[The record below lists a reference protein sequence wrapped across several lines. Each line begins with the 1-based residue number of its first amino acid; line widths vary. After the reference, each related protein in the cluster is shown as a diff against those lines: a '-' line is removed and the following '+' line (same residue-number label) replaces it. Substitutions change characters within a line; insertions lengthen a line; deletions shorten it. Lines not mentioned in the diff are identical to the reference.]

1 MVGTVALIYPYHPQ
15 LLSAVGEVRRA
26 VMVYPDEPA
35 IPPPPDMTSLTL
47 NGKKMFMM
55 GLMEINDN
63 LATTQADNKSVII
76 VVLVTEIGNLL
87 IMIPFWCRLSLLSLF
102 RIGLVLL

>member
-1 MVGTVALIYPYHPQ
+1 MRNALELLLMCACHPQ

-35 IPPPPDMTSLTL
+35 IPPPPDMSSLTL

-55 GLMEINDN
+55 
-63 LATTQADNKSVII
+63 ADQN
-76 VVLVTEIGNLL
+76 
-87 IMIPFWCRLSLLSLF
+87 
-102 RIGLVLL
+102 

>member
-1 MVGTVALIYPYHPQ
+1 MCACHPQ

-35 IPPPPDMTSLTL
+35 IPPPPDMSSLTL

-55 GLMEINDN
+55 G
-63 LATTQADNKSVII
+63 
-76 VVLVTEIGNLL
+76 
-87 IMIPFWCRLSLLSLF
+87 
-102 RIGLVLL
+102 

>member
-1 MVGTVALIYPYHPQ
+1 MCVYNSQ

-47 NGKKMFMM
+47 NGKNMFK
-55 GLMEINDN
+55 GG
-63 LATTQADNKSVII
+63 T
-76 VVLVTEIGNLL
+76 
-87 IMIPFWCRLSLLSLF
+87 
-102 RIGLVLL
+102 